1 LFTAKI
7 LQHKIV
13 NKFFYKFIRLTI
25 FLSSSPLI
33 MYFCI
38 AIIAY
43 LLLALLF
50 STVYVGNCS

>member
-1 LFTAKI
+1 
-7 LQHKIV
+7 V

-38 AIIAY
+38 AIIAL

-50 STVYVGNCS
+50 STVYLGNCS